1 MGFADDMLDL
11 PWRYK
16 LVIPFCIVIPMISN
30 YHGPTSVVFTFPIN
44 LLIESIDLGILFYL
58 YIILLGIYCTNTIN
72 IYAGIN
78 GLEVGQSIIAAASL
92 LIIFGVKAFKQSDLS
107 ENYYYS
113 IYLLVTF
120 IGNISLIQDPQS
132 PC

>member
-58 YIILLGIYCTNTIN
+58 YIILLGIYSTNTIN
-72 IYAGIN
+72 IYSGIN